1 MPTALVQGSIAIQ
14 YVHLLRK
21 NLPLHWDILT
31 WDPEQDSPDLFLEK
45 AMEADVII
53 GGKIPLQS
61 WPKLPKLKMFQIPWT
76 GYDFCSPQT
85 MPQGI
90 SVCNCYEH
98 ETTIAEYVMLAMLEW
113 QIRLSRMDRRI
124 REKGW
129 DGRQVGKGLYH
140 GEIRGKTLGCLLYA
154 SPSPRDYAASRMPSS
169 A

>member
-76 GYDFCSPQT
+76 SVVGIFKLICDGARKKSGFFKRGRSSP
-85 MPQGI
+85 
-90 SVCNCYEH
+90 
-98 ETTIAEYVMLAMLEW
+98 
-113 QIRLSRMDRRI
+113 D
-124 REKGW
+124 
-129 DGRQVGKGLYH
+129 DGLK
-140 GEIRGKTLGCLLYA
+140 
-154 SPSPRDYAASRMPSS
+154 
-169 A
+169 

>member
-1 MPTALVQGSIAIQ
+1 MESLQFKSPETFIDFHFNPSSGEDLPRLKNPDFFFAPAQIDSNMPTALVQGSIAIQ

-90 SVCNCYEH
+90 PVCNCYEH

-113 QIRLSRMDRRI
+113 
-124 REKGW
+124 
-129 DGRQVGKGLYH
+129 
-140 GEIRGKTLGCLLYA
+140 
-154 SPSPRDYAASRMPSS
+154 
-169 A
+169 

>member
-21 NLPLHWDILT
+21 NLPLHWEILT

-90 SVCNCYEH
+90 PVCNCYEH
-98 ETTIAEYVMLAMLEW
+98 ETTMAEYVMLAMLEW
-113 QIRLSRMDRRI
+113 QIRLSRMD
-124 REKGW
+124 
-129 DGRQVGKGLYH
+129 
-140 GEIRGKTLGCLLYA
+140 
-154 SPSPRDYAASRMPSS
+154 
-169 A
+169 